1 MNMALILGIL
11 LVSAVAL
18 VVGSRGIAK
27 ARASRPPKSVDTPT
41 LRLVK
46 RRRELQA
53 QLLQYVGCDMEA
65 ARIVREEAARLQ
77 MPRASI
83 EALEAAIK
91 RAEIEQAFN
100 RG

>member
-1 MNMALILGIL
+1 MNTALILGIMI
-11 LVSAVAL
+11 VSAVAL
-18 VVGSRGIAK
+18 VVGSKGIARV
-27 ARASRPPKSVDTPT
+27 RASRSPQPVDTPT

-53 QLLQYVGCDMEA
+53 KLHQFVGCDMEA
-65 ARIVREEAARLQ
+65 ARIVREEAERLQ
-77 MPRASI
+77 KPRASI

-91 RAEIEQAFN
+91 RVEVEQAFN

>member
-1 MNMALILGIL
+1 MNTALILSIMI
-11 LVSAVAL
+11 VSAVAL
-18 VVGSRGIAK
+18 VVGGKGIARV
-27 ARASRPPKSVDTPT
+27 RASRSPQPVDTPT

-53 QLLQYVGCDMEA
+53 KLHQFVGCDMEA
-65 ARIVREEAARLQ
+65 ARIVREEAERLQ
-77 MPRASI
+77 KPRASI

-91 RAEIEQAFN
+91 RVEVEQAFN

>member
-1 MNMALILGIL
+1 MNTALILGIMI
-11 LVSAVAL
+11 VSAVAL
-18 VVGSRGIAK
+18 VVGGKGIARV
-27 ARASRPPKSVDTPT
+27 RASRSPQPVDTPT

-53 QLLQYVGCDMEA
+53 KLHQFVGCDMEA
-65 ARIVREEAARLQ
+65 ARIVREEAERLKK
-77 MPRASI
+77 PRASI

-91 RAEIEQAFN
+91 RVEVEQAFN

>member
-1 MNMALILGIL
+1 MNTALILSIM
-11 LVSAVAL
+11 VFSAVAL
-18 VVGSRGIAK
+18 VVGGKGIAN
-27 ARASRPPKSVDTPT
+27 ARASRPSKPIDTPT

-53 QLLQYVGCDMEA
+53 QLHQFVGCDMEA

-91 RAEIEQAFN
+91 RVEIEQAFN

>member
-1 MNMALILGIL
+1 MNMALVLGIMI
-11 LVSAVAL
+11 VSAVAL
-18 VVGSRGIAK
+18 VVGGKGIARIRA
-27 ARASRPPKSVDTPT
+27 ARSPADTPT

-53 QLLQYVGCDMEA
+53 SLHQIVGCDMEA

-91 RAEIEQAFN
+91 RVEVEQAFD